1 MTREE
6 IVESV
11 IQVVQQNV
19 PELAQGTMDAG
30 TRLNTETNMD
40 SMGFI
45 LVMTKLEGMYGVKIP
60 DAEWDRIVSVGDV
73 ADAILRHMELHD

>member
-30 TRLNTETNMD
+30 ARLNTETNMD

-60 DAEWDRIVSVGDV
+60 DAEWDRIVSVGDA

>member
-1 MTREE
+1 MTRDE
-6 IVESV
+6 VVSQV
-11 IQVVQQNV
+11 IRVVQENV
-19 PELAQGTMDAG
+19 PDLVSGTMDAG

-60 DAEWDRIVSVGDV
+60 DKEWDRILSVGDA
-73 ADAILRHMELHD
+73 ADAILRHMDQND